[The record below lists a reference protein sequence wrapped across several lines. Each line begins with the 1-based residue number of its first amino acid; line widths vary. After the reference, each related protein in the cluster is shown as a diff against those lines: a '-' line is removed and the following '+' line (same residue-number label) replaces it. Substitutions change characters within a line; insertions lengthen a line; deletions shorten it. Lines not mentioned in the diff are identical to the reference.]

1 MGLAKD
7 LPTVIRP
14 DLLPKSTDAQ
24 DIFLNRRLLYEMN
37 LTVREALAVLIIY
50 TFDIHLPELLEF
62 FLAGGAISV
71 DKNSGK

>member
-37 LTVREALAVLIIY
+37 LTGMVYV
-50 TFDIHLPELLEF
+50 
-62 FLAGGAISV
+62 
-71 DKNSGK
+71 